1 MVDAVQQAPIKP
13 FTTIKYKT
21 QDGENVTATKNNG
34 IVTLSGDKKGVR
46 QMPIDEFMKNELPKI
61 APLEKTPA
69 KDTVEISTKKP
80 EAEVKTDKADKA
92 DKAEAPKDAKATDK
106 TDKAPAEVKID
117 AKNEAKEPAV
127 GKKLDVAA

>member
-1 MVDAVQQAPIKP
+1 MVDAVQQQAPIKP
-13 FTTIKYKT
+13 FTTISYKT
-21 QDGENVTATKNNG
+21 KDGENVTATKNNG

-69 KDTVEISTKKP
+69 KDTVEISAKKP
-80 EAEVKTDKADKA
+80 EAEAKA
-92 DKAEAPKDAKATDK
+92 DKAEAPKEAKPTDK
-106 TDKAPAEVKID
+106 TDKAPAEAKTD
-117 AKNEAKEPAV
+117 AKAEGKEPEV

>member
-34 IVTLSGDKKGVR
+34 VVTLSGDKNGVR
-46 QMPIDEFMKNELPKI
+46 QMPIEDFMKNELPKI
-61 APLEKTPA
+61 APLEKTPE
-69 KDTVEISTKKP
+69 KDTVEISTKK
-80 EAEVKTDKADKA
+80 ADDTAKADKA
-92 DKAEAPKDAKATDK
+92 DKTEKADAPKDAKPADK
-106 TDKAPAEVKID
+106 TDKAPAE
-117 AKNEAKEPAV
+117 EAKADSKEPVV

>member
-46 QMPIDEFMKNELPKI
+46 QRPR
-61 APLEKTPA
+61 
-69 KDTVEISTKKP
+69 
-80 EAEVKTDKADKA
+80 
-92 DKAEAPKDAKATDK
+92 
-106 TDKAPAEVKID
+106 
-117 AKNEAKEPAV
+117 
-127 GKKLDVAA
+127 

>member
-80 EAEVKTDKADKA
+80 EAEVKA
-92 DKAEAPKDAKATDK
+92 DAKD
-106 TDKAPAEVKID
+106 ES
-117 AKNEAKEPAV
+117 KEPAV

>member
-92 DKAEAPKDAKATDK
+92 EAPKDAKPADK
-106 TDKAPAEVKID
+106 TDKAPAEVKAD
-117 AKNEAKEPAV
+117 AKNESKEPAV

>member
-46 QMPIDEFMKNELPKI
+46 QLPKI

-92 DKAEAPKDAKATDK
+92 EAPKDAKPADK
-106 TDKAPAEVKID
+106 TDKAPAEVKAD
-117 AKNEAKEPAV
+117 AKDESKEPAV
-127 GKKLDVAA
+127 GRFFVYASYFE

>member
-69 KDTVEISTKKP
+69 KDTVEFSTNKP
-80 EAEVKTDKADKA
+80 EVAKA
-92 DKAEAPKDAKATDK
+92 DKAEAPKEAKPADK
-106 TDKAPAEVKID
+106 TDKAPAEVKAD
-117 AKNEAKEPAV
+117 AKDESKEPAV

>member
-80 EAEVKTDKADKA
+80 EAEVKTDKA
-92 DKAEAPKDAKATDK
+92 
-106 TDKAPAEVKID
+106 PAEVKID
-117 AKNEAKEPAV
+117 AKNEVKEPVV

>member
-92 DKAEAPKDAKATDK
+92 EAPKDAKETLINDFIIADESTDFSNLN
-106 TDKAPAEVKID
+106 EISSSLKI
-117 AKNEAKEPAV
+117 
-127 GKKLDVAA
+127 

>member
-1 MVDAVQQAPIKP
+1 MAVLIASV
-13 FTTIKYKT
+13 FAAAST
-21 QDGENVTATKNNG
+21 EG

-92 DKAEAPKDAKATDK
+92 EAPKMQNQQTKQIKLQQKLKQMLK
-106 TDKAPAEVKID
+106 TNQKNLLL
-117 AKNEAKEPAV
+117 AKN
-127 GKKLDVAA
+127 

>member
-46 QMPIDEFMKNELPKI
+46 QMPIENELPKI

-92 DKAEAPKDAKATDK
+92 EAPKDAKPADK
-106 TDKAPAEVKID
+106 TDKAPAEVKAD
-117 AKNEAKEPAV
+117 AKDESKEPAV

>member
-34 IVTLSGDKKGVR
+34 VVTLSGDKNGVR
-46 QMPIDEFMKNELPKI
+46 QMPIEDFMKNELPKI
-61 APLEKTPA
+61 APLEKTPE
-69 KDTVEISTKKP
+69 KDTVEISTKK
-80 EAEVKTDKADKA
+80 ADDTAKADNA
-92 DKAEAPKDAKATDK
+92 DKAEKADAPKDAKPADK
-106 TDKAPAEVKID
+106 TDKAPAE
-117 AKNEAKEPAV
+117 EAKADSKEPVV